1 MGLPNARRGR
11 PKETPPARQRRLSPT
26 AQPTSV
32 EGRDNS
38 YMDFS
43 EETTAHFN
51 EVARSMLT
59 MGKGAP
65 QRAVSYTHLTL
76 PTKRI
81 V

>member
-1 MGLPNARRGR
+1 MLAREWRSRVRLIESSTWRLSVRFG
-11 PKETPPARQRRLSPT
+11 TLQRRLSRP
-26 AQPTSV
+26 QPTSV

-51 EVARSMLT
+51 EVARSMLS

-65 QRAVSYTHLTL
+65 QRVTGA
-76 PTKRI
+76 
-81 V
+81 